1 MLKSFSIN
9 SKIKNYKII
18 FSNKYPINNY
28 KNSVVIIDNNLKNF
42 FNKKNN
48 FIYISSKEKSK
59 SYEQI
64 NKILKKFLEFGVN
77 KQFTIV
83 AIGGGIIQDIACFI
97 STIYMRGLDW
107 IYLPTTFL
115 AMTDSCIGGKSSIN
129 INKAK
134 NIIGTYNP
142 PSKVIIDLNFL
153 NSLSDYHL
161 AEGTIEAAK
170 IMYVNNSFHK
180 INFFINQINT
190 KNIKKIDK
198 KYFYKLIHLSLF
210 NKKKIIEKDEF
221 DKKDRLLLNFGH
233 TFGHAI
239 ETATKFKISHG
250 IGVGIGIIFAL
261 RFSKIYFNRPPLKL
275 ENNLFNFVY
284 SLLIKIPRINYL
296 IKSTNIRIFL
306 KVLLKDKK
314 HNKDYFRFILT
325 NKKGKLSIT
334 KIKKDGLNLFNFSN
348 KIFDNFLKN
357 EI

>member
-190 KNIKKIDK
+190 KNIKKINK

-261 RFSKIYFNRPPLKL
+261 RFSKIYFNRPPSKL
-275 ENNLFNFVY
+275 EKNLFNFIY
-284 SLLIKIPRINYL
+284 SLLIKIPRISYL
-296 IKSTNIRIFL
+296 INNTNKRIFL

-314 HNKDYFRFILT
+314 HINDYFRFILT
-325 NKKGKLSIT
+325 NKKGKLSII
-334 KIKKDGLNLFNFSN
+334 KIKKKGLNIFNISN